1 MTVPLILKW
10 EESEFKEIIFLRNIY
25 TMVYMYFR
33 SRYVLK
39 IGYFKNSSTIL
50 HITYG
55 VIFINWIKS
64 SIVYSLPAL
73 KVCNE

>member
-10 EESEFKEIIFLRNIY
+10 EESEFKEIIFCEIYIPWYICILRN
-25 TMVYMYFR
+25 
-33 SRYVLK
+33 VLNT
-39 IGYFKNSSTIL
+39 GYSKTNSTKL
-50 HITYG
+50 DITYG

-64 SIVYSLPAL
+64 STIYSLPAL

>member
-10 EESEFKEIIFLRNIY
+10 EESELKEIIFAKYIYHLTYVSRNLLNTKY
-25 TMVYMYFR
+25 
-33 SRYVLK
+33 S
-39 IGYFKNSSTIL
+39 KNNSTIP
-50 HITYG
+50 HIKYG

-64 SIVYSLPAL
+64 SITYPLPAL

>member
-10 EESEFKEIIFLRNIY
+10 EEPELKEIIFAKYIYHLTYVSRNLLNTKY
-25 TMVYMYFR
+25 
-33 SRYVLK
+33 S
-39 IGYFKNSSTIL
+39 KNNSTIP
-50 HITYG
+50 HIKYG

-64 SIVYSLPAL
+64 NITYPLPAL